1 MSSTISRGASIIATE
16 PAEPELHIASL
27 VVHTRP
33 EKMAEVKQWLLQQP
47 NVEIHA
53 EDERGKLVVV
63 TEHERAQPILDLI
76 DQAHDLPGVANAAL
90 VYHEILTELESQ
102 EELEE

>member
-1 MSSTISRGASIIATE
+1 MSSTIDRGASIIARA

-27 VVHTRP
+27 VIHARP
-33 EKMAEVKQWLLQQP
+33 ERLAQVRQWLLEQP

-63 TEHERAQPILDLI
+63 TAHERAQPILDLI
-76 DQAHDLPGVANAAL
+76 DRANDLPGVAHAAL
-90 VYHEILTELESQ
+90 DYPAILTALAP
-102 EELEE
+102 

>member
-1 MSSTISRGASIIATE
+1 MSSTIKKAASIIASA

-33 EKMAEVKQWLLQQP
+33 EKMAEVKEWLLQQP

-53 EDERGKLVVV
+53 EDDRGKLVVV
-63 TEHERAQPILDLI
+63 TEQEQAQPILDLI
-76 DQAHDLPGVANAAL
+76 DSTHELPGVANAAL

-102 EELEE
+102 EELE

>member
-1 MSSTISRGASIIATE
+1 MSSTIDRGASIIARA

-27 VVHTRP
+27 VIHARP
-33 EKMAEVKQWLLQQP
+33 ERLAQIRQWLLEQP

-76 DQAHDLPGVANAAL
+76 DRANDLPGVANAAL
-90 VYHEILTELESQ
+90 VYHEILTELESE
-102 EELEE
+102 EELE